1 MDFCFEIPTVNSDL
15 LNSNG
20 NNYFVKNVYDAND
33 LTDLLKGK
41 KLIDK
46 NFNLKF

>member
-1 MDFCFEIPTVNSDL
+1 MDFCFEIPIVISDL

-41 KLIDK
+41 TFIDK
-46 NFNLKF
+46 DIIFKF